1 MKAMLLPALL
11 LAAILLPGFAHGQN
25 SDSVA
30 LIKKQIFARQD
41 GNFSL
46 GVRNNVNIF
55 TDAPRSV
62 GEGLGASA
70 RIQLINRLN
79 TEWFADVIS
88 SNLYGKAHRTDIH
101 IGWNVMFY
109 LLDPKGFTRKFTP
122 FLAAGHC
129 FDYTG
134 ITMNGEHGLSK
145 AKGSTAV
152 QMSVGCHYNI
162 TPQFDISLTTLYD
175 LHLGNDVDSELE
187 PDGTVTLVD
196 HKSAGL
202 EGHVMVILS
211 AHYKILKLWKP
222 RKSSSSFWA

>member
-1 MKAMLLPALL
+1 MKALLLPAFL
-11 LAAILLPGFAHGQN
+11 LAAIFLPCFTHGQN
-25 SDSVA
+25 SDSVPVV
-30 LIKKQIFARQD
+30 KKPFFERQD

-46 GVRNNVNIF
+46 GVRNNINIF

-62 GEGLGASA
+62 GEGMGASA
-70 RIQLINRLN
+70 RIQLINRVN

-145 AKGSTAV
+145 AKGSSAV

-187 PDGTVTLVD
+187 PDGTVTLED
-196 HKSAGL
+196 HKGAGV

-211 AHYKILKLWKP
+211 AHYKFLKLWKAK
-222 RKSSSSFWA
+222 KSSSSFWA